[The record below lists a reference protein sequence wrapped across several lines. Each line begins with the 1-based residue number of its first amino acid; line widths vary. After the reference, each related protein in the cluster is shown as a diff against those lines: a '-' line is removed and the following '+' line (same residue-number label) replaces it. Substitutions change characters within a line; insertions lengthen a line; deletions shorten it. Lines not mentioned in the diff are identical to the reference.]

1 MLPATHGWRSV
12 PMARKRIV
20 VASGKVHALA
30 SKEEDQEC
38 PCALLKWNNAMVR
51 LPAGPV
57 TRGWGSVPMEC
68 VGTSA
73 A

>member
-1 MLPATHGWRSV
+1 MVPATHGWRSV
-12 PMARKRIV
+12 PMDRKRIV

-30 SKEEDQEC
+30 SKEEDREC
-38 PCALLKWNNAMVR
+38 RCALLRWNNEAVR
-51 LPAGPV
+51 LPTVPV

-68 VGTSA
+68 ADISA